1 MKKKVVIFG
10 STGSIGTSTID
21 IIKKDKKNF
30 SVILLSTNSNV
41 KKIINQAKRLNV
53 KNIIINNKE
62 EYFKAKVK
70 YKKLNIRIFNKLT
83 DVKKILKK
91 NNIYYSMISIS
102 GIEGLEA
109 TLLLSKYSKNLAVV
123 NKESIISG
131 WNLIKKNLKKYNT
144 KFLPIDSEHYSIFT
158 LLKEHKIEDI
168 KKIYITASGG
178 PFLNFPKNKFKSIK
192 PKSALKHPNWKMGK
206 KITIDSATLMNKVF
220 EVIEARHIFNIPYNK
235 ISILTH
241 PKSYVHAI
249 VEFKNGI
256 TKMLIHEPDMK
267 IPIQNSIYYSDNK
280 IFETKSLDLKILNN
294 LNFKKVNKNKFLGTK
309 LLNKLPNYNSLYETV
324 LLTINDYLVYK
335 FLNNEIDFQKLNK
348 LIYKISN
355 LNEFLKYKKIRPN
368 NIDQIYK
375 LKKYVSIKMKYLSV

>member
-1 MKKKVVIFG
+1 MKKNVVIFG
-10 STGSIGTSTID
+10 STGSVGTNTVD
-21 IIKKDKKNF
+21 VIKKDKKNF
-30 SVILLSTNSNV
+30 NVILLSTNSNV
-41 KKIINQAKRLNV
+41 KKIISQAKQLNV
-53 KNIIINNKE
+53 KNIIINNKQ
-62 EYFKAKVK
+62 EYLKAKKK
-70 YKKLNIRIFNKLT
+70 YKRLAINIYNKLIEIY
-83 DVKKILKK
+83 KILQK
-91 NNIYYSMISIS
+91 NKIYYSMVSIS

-109 TLLLSKYSKNLAVV
+109 TLLLSKYTKNLAVV

-131 WNLIKKNLKKYNT
+131 WSLIKKNLKQYNT

-192 PKSALKHPNWKMGK
+192 PKNALKHPNWKMGQ

-267 IPIQNSIYYSDNK
+267 IPIQNSIYQSNDNIIK
-280 IFETKSLDLKILNN
+280 TKPLDFKILNN
-294 LNFKKVNKNKFLGTK
+294 LNFKKVNENKFLCVK
-309 LLNKLPNYNSLYETV
+309 LLKKLPNFNSLYETV
-324 LLTINDYLVYK
+324 LLIINDFLVYK
-335 FLNNEIDFQKLNK
+335 FLNNEIDFLKLNK

-355 LNEFLKYKKIRPN
+355 STEFLKYKKIRLN
-368 NIDQIYK
+368 NIDQIYR
-375 LKKYVSIKMKYLSV
+375 LKKYVSVKMNYLSV